1 MSDTHHSCRGEK
13 TDSCWPYCCF
23 QGETSTQSPHPLC
36 LPQATVSENLWVRH
50 CLHSGWPADTPPK
63 LTNSCSV
70 PQMCVTQH
78 FNASHLH
85 TVLKRRRRTSGRC
98 QLSGKDL
105 QHGSLN
111 KHFNWRG
118 HKSPNY
124 LRHIRR
130 GVAKHLV
137 ACFGRK
143 ASSFLSH
150 RSLKFTDSALSNY
163 LSQIDIRFIHFSL
176 QTRLDHYHHECQ
188 KYLRPRPLS
197 LQSSQRVVSW
207 YDWEKASC
215 VTEKAVQALSTFACN
230 ALTEF
235 SLIPLRA
242 STYWWPKRE
251 IK

>member
-1 MSDTHHSCRGEK
+1 MQVTLEAWYMRCLPKAKLGNNQGEACWRTTLAEQTLWEMSDTHHSCRSEK

-23 QGETSTQSPHPLC
+23 QGETSTQSPHPLR

-70 PQMCVTQH
+70 LQMCVTQH
-78 FNASHLH
+78 FSASHLH
-85 TVLKRRRRTSGRC
+85 TVLKRRRRRTSEWC
-98 QLSGKDL
+98 QLCGKHL

-137 ACFGRK
+137 ALEGKYLVLC
-143 ASSFLSH
+143 H
-150 RSLKFTDSALSNY
+150 TRSLMFTDCALSN
-163 LSQIDIRFIHFSL
+163 
-176 QTRLDHYHHECQ
+176 
-188 KYLRPRPLS
+188 
-197 LQSSQRVVSW
+197 
-207 YDWEKASC
+207 
-215 VTEKAVQALSTFACN
+215 
-230 ALTEF
+230 
-235 SLIPLRA
+235 
-242 STYWWPKRE
+242 
-251 IK
+251 